1 MSEVAPPRRGVA
13 MTLTGPSEIPGGP
26 SFRRVFGAL
35 VLFGL
40 AFGFVE
46 AAVVID
52 IRAVYEPLHQRLH
65 PHVDPDDLFPVLTLD
80 DLRSA
85 GPMHLR
91 LLRVELAREAATIV
105 MLGAIALAGARN
117 WREWLGGFLIAFGV
131 WDLAF
136 YAALRLTIGW
146 PASLAIWDLLFL
158 LPVPWAAPVA
168 APMAVAAGMMV
179 AGAAILRRE
188 DSGHPVRLG
197 PIPLGTILLGAATM
211 VVAFCWGWRVVVE
224 GRHPASFAWGIFLT
238 GGIIATLGFLASF
251 RDGAERSP

>member
-1 MSEVAPPRRGVA
+1 MSEASPGLPPVAPGRA
-13 MTLTGPSEIPGGP
+13 
-26 SFRRVFGAL
+26 SFRRVFWSL

-65 PHVDPDDLFPVLTLD
+65 PSAEADDLFPALTLD
-80 DLRSA
+80 DLRTA
-85 GPMHLR
+85 GPMHLK

-105 MLGAIALAGARN
+105 MLVAIALACARN

-131 WDLAF
+131 WDIAF

-146 PASLAIWDLLFL
+146 PASLATWDILFL
-158 LPVPWAAPVA
+158 LPVPWAGPVV
-168 APMAVAAGMMV
+168 APMAVALGIIV

-188 DSGHPVRLG
+188 DMGQRVRLG
-197 PIPLGTILLGAATM
+197 PIPLATILLGGVTI
-211 VVAFCWGWRVVVE
+211 VVAFSWDWRTVVE
-224 GRHPASFAWGIFLT
+224 GGRPATFAWGIFLT
-238 GGIIATLGFLASF
+238 GGIVATFGFLASF
-251 RDGAERSP
+251 RRERAMPSGLESS